1 MWGLDVI
8 VSVYKTGRG
17 RWHALR
23 EGDEKPEA
31 ETGVMLTRRRPPET
45 KKKQE
50 EDSLPEGGGSTAD
63 TLILTQ

>member
-45 KKKQE
+45 KKKTGRRFSPRGRRE
-50 EDSLPEGGGSTAD
+50 HS
-63 TLILTQ
+63 